1 MVALSWRAAV
11 RPLQRSLRTK
21 LIAWFFIP
29 TAIILVAVALVTFY
43 SSQEVTEK
51 LVVERDEDVTRL
63 SASRL
68 ASSLAEY
75 VDLLSGLTRSSD
87 MSRADPDAQQ
97 AALSRSRSQLVVFDG
112 GVVVLDASGKVVA
125 TEPKMP
131 AILGQDWSAS
141 DHFRQVRRSP
151 VPLFSD
157 AHSLGPGTEA
167 VVAAVPVLGENNE
180 FLGSLIG
187 IFRLQAESAS
197 AFYGGIV
204 KLRLGRQGRTYL
216 VDANGR
222 VIFHSDS
229 TQIGVDF
236 SGQPVVQQVLAS
248 QTGAVRTKDFGGVE
262 IVAGFAPVPGT
273 PWGLVTEES
282 WESLTADSR
291 TYRSFV
297 FILLALARIH
307 RRTPMDGVRAAE
319 GGRWEAG
326 GRSSVAAQGP

>member
-112 GVVVLDASGKVVA
+112 GVVVLDAFGKVVA

-197 AFYGGIV
+197 GL
-204 KLRLGRQGRTYL
+204 LRRNREASARTTRTYL
-216 VDANGR
+216 
-222 VIFHSDS
+222 
-229 TQIGVDF
+229 
-236 SGQPVVQQVLAS
+236 SG
-248 QTGAVRTKDFGGVE
+248 
-262 IVAGFAPVPGT
+262 
-273 PWGLVTEES
+273 
-282 WESLTADSR
+282 
-291 TYRSFV
+291 
-297 FILLALARIH
+297 
-307 RRTPMDGVRAAE
+307 
-319 GGRWEAG
+319 
-326 GRSSVAAQGP
+326 